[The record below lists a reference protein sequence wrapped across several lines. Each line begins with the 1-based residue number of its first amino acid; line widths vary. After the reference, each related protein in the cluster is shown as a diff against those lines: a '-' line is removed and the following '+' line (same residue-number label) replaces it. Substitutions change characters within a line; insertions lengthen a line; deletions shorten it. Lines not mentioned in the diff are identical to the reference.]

1 MKLRRV
7 LCSGIFLMVLGACA
21 SNGHQNNTSVHMGVG
36 YHDPWYHGGY
46 YYGNYPP
53 AVMVP
58 PPYPARPP
66 GNRPPVDGRPPIDA
80 RPPVAKP
87 PIAKPPVSR
96 PPSIPSRPRPT
107 PMRGGRR

>member
-7 LCSGIFLMVLGACA
+7 LCSGIFLLVLGACA
-21 SNGHQNNTSVHMGVG
+21 SSGHQHSTSVHVGVG
-36 YHDPWYHGGY
+36 YQDPWYHGGY
-46 YYGNYPP
+46 YYGHYPP

-58 PPYPARPP
+58 PPSP
-66 GNRPPVDGRPPIDA
+66 GRPPINE

-96 PPSIPSRPRPT
+96 PPSIPSRPRPM